1 MPPALSITKNLLIAP
16 LDWGIGH
23 ATRCT
28 PIIKYLV
35 ENGLNVII
43 AAENRPLH
51 FLRKEFPSLSFIE
64 FPNYNITY
72 PKGRNMIFKMLIKL
86 PAILKGI
93 YKEHHFLKYAIKKY
107 KIDAVVS
114 DNRYGMWNRNIPC
127 VFITHQ
133 LNIILPKPVQFLSP
147 IVRMVNR
154 FFMNKFD
161 EVWIPGDEKL
171 NLTGKLSK
179 SKGLKKPAQHIGI
192 LSRFDRKEGSG
203 LKKYPILA
211 LISGP
216 EPQRSIFE
224 EKIINTLLEVGKK
237 AIILRGVTEKNDEKL
252 LGNIEMIN
260 HLQTGKLEELIL
272 GAEIIICRPGYST
285 IMDLVMLGKKAILIP
300 TPGQTEQ
307 EYLAKH
313 LSKEGCF
320 ITIQQDKI
328 TPGNLFKDFP
338 VNKIEF
344 AFNKSYK
351 KYVHIFLEKHNL
363 VKNPLI
369 SSMKH

>member
-1 MPPALSITKNLLIAP
+1 MPPALSIKTNVLIAP

-28 PIIKYLV
+28 PIIEYLV
-35 ENGLNVII
+35 EIGLNVII
-43 AAENRPLH
+43 AAENRPLN
-51 FLRKEFPSLSFIE
+51 FLKIEFPSLTFIE

-72 PKGRNMIFKMLIKL
+72 PKSRNMICKMLIKL
-86 PAILKGI
+86 PSILKGI
-93 YKEHHFLKYAIKKY
+93 YKEHYFLKYAIKKY
-107 KIDAVVS
+107 KIDAVIS
-114 DNRYGMWNRNIPC
+114 DNRYGMWNRNLPC

-133 LNIILPKPVQFLSP
+133 LNIILPKSVQFLSP
-147 IVRMVNR
+147 IIKMVNR

-161 EVWIPGDEKL
+161 EVWIPDDEKL
-171 NLTGKLSK
+171 NLSGKLSK
-179 SKGLKKPAQHIGI
+179 SKKLKKPAQHIGI
-192 LSRFDRKEGSG
+192 LSRFGRKEGSG
-203 LKKYPILA
+203 LKKYPVLA

-216 EPQRSIFE
+216 EPQRSMFE

-237 AIILRGVTEKNDEKL
+237 AIILRGVTETSKEKQ
-252 LGNIEMIN
+252 LGNIEIIN

-272 GAEIIICRPGYST
+272 GAEKIICRPGYST
-285 IMDLVMLGKKAILIP
+285 IMDLVTLGKNAILIP

-313 LSKEGCF
+313 LSKESYF
-320 ITIQQDKI
+320 ITIKQDNI

-363 VKNPLI
+363 V
-369 SSMKH
+369 